1 MLSGTSRMLPPSPK
15 RLERDEAHTP
25 QRSLAIDRVA
35 QDDRL
40 LADIQVL
47 MGEQRGVMAVITGQT
62 TAHADVRDF
71 AVMPIGVRPLRPSS
85 DARRCRCVTGHS
97 CCPVGSSVDVV
108 ARTSR

>member
-47 MGEQRGVMAVITGQT
+47 MVEQRGVMSVVTPTPMFALLLFDRPWAGL
-62 TAHADVRDF
+62 ARD
-71 AVMPIGVRPLRPSS
+71 PSS
-85 DARRCRCVTGHS
+85 TRQRRNT
-97 CCPVGSSVDVV
+97 
-108 ARTSR
+108 

>member
-1 MLSGTSRMLPPSPK
+1 MLPPSPK

-62 TAHADVRDF
+62 TAHADDREV
-71 AVMPIGVRPLRPSS
+71 VPE
-85 DARRCRCVTGHS
+85 
-97 CCPVGSSVDVV
+97 PVE
-108 ARTSR
+108 

>member
-1 MLSGTSRMLPPSPK
+1 MLSCTSRSFRPVQK

-62 TAHADVRDF
+62 TAHADDREV
-71 AVMPIGVRPLRPSS
+71 VPE
-85 DARRCRCVTGHS
+85 
-97 CCPVGSSVDVV
+97 PVE
-108 ARTSR
+108 